1 MAAPDVALEMD
12 RVYKR
17 FRKGEL
23 HDSLRDLVPALAGRL
38 LRRGTRTGAA
48 LGRQEFWALRD
59 VSFAVQRGAAFGI
72 IGSNGAGKSTILK
85 VLSRILRP
93 TTGEMRVH
101 GRLSALIEVSAGFH
115 PDLTGRENIYL
126 NGTILGMRR
135 HEIRAR
141 FDDIVAFSGLEEFID
156 TPVKR
161 YSSGMFARL
170 GFSVAAHI
178 NPDVLLVDEVLS
190 VGDFAFQ
197 QRCMDRMRQIVR
209 SGATVIFVSHN
220 LRAVSELCDQ
230 ALLLDH
236 GSVAAIGPAR
246 EVVGRYLQSVGPERG
261 PAPDAACAITGV
273 TIGGTEVPGSSVV
286 SGAAL
291 RLEVRFVARRRVREV
306 AVVMQVLNEDLL
318 GVFDTSTERLGL
330 DSVTLEAGQ
339 AGQAEFD
346 LTAHLA
352 PGTYHVAVWLHH
364 YPTQTS
370 LDHWAN
376 AATFFVSSDQDVRGV
391 AHLYPRCRLRI
402 PTQLT

>member
-1 MAAPDVALEMD
+1 
-12 RVYKR
+12 
-17 FRKGEL
+17 
-23 HDSLRDLVPALAGRL
+23 
-38 LRRGTRTGAA
+38 
-48 LGRQEFWALRD
+48 
-59 VSFAVQRGAAFGI
+59 
-72 IGSNGAGKSTILK
+72 
-85 VLSRILRP
+85 
-93 TTGEMRVH
+93 
-101 GRLSALIEVSAGFH
+101 
-115 PDLTGRENIYL
+115 
-126 NGTILGMRR
+126 
-135 HEIRAR
+135 
-141 FDDIVAFSGLEEFID
+141 
-156 TPVKR
+156 
-161 YSSGMFARL
+161 MFARL

-391 AHLYPRCRLRI
+391 AHLYPRSRLGI
-402 PTQLT
+402 LATAPQPAVPTGAEHDHR